1 MDYTQFVT
9 QVQTECP
16 CFEYKSPK
24 ELEPM
29 IESLILLLSK
39 SLCWDNGF
47 EYQSRQETFEFVN
60 NLQCLT
66 CDRYQTYPLF
76 YQSPNMDIVDVELVT
91 YEGLQEVKYSIP
103 KNEWVIRKGNLLID
117 TANLPR
123 TFCLSNCEEF
133 ELNVTYNSGYKE
145 FPPRLLPV
153 FCSLLVSMSLSL
165 MGYGSVKQ
173 CTTMDKPKAYQIIKT
188 KKVGEISR
196 TWTTDENHIEFL
208 YEKMLTQNQL
218 RLISELSL
226 CNRLNLDERLWFVKS

>member
-9 QVQTECP
+9 QVKTECP
-16 CFEYKSPK
+16 CFKDTTEA
-24 ELEPM
+24 ELETM
-29 IESLILLLSK
+29 IESLMLLLSK

-47 EYQSRQETFEFVN
+47 VYQSRQETFEFQN
-60 NLQCLT
+60 NLKCLT

-76 YQSPNMDIVDVELVT
+76 YQSPDMEVLEVELIT
-91 YEGLQEVKYSIP
+91 YEGLKELKYNVP
-103 KNEWVIRKGNLLID
+103 VDEYTVRKGDLLID

-123 TFCLSNCEEF
+123 TFCLSNCEQF

-153 FCSLLVSMSLSL
+153 FCSLLTSMSLSL
-165 MGYGSVKQ
+165 LGCGSLSE
-173 CTTMDKPKAYQIIKT
+173 CSTMDKPKAYQIIKT

-196 TWTTDENHIEFL
+196 TWTTDETHVEYI

-226 CNRLNLDERLWFVKS
+226 CNRLNLEERLWFVKS